1 MTTMK
6 IDPYLTSQVK
16 TKEELAKELEQE
28 KKKSVDLN
36 LPCLGNLV
44 SRLLSKMSPYAIPR
58 SAGIFKSLADV
69 INNKHFKG
77 IYPESFSMIPRYFR
91 DSGISPYYEVVPG
104 SDYSRGVL
112 TINTMI
118 ELTASGYRWQLTRDQ
133 DVGII
138 IGIAEAYY
146 EQLRKVLRPDST
158 KTEDIRNTA
167 YADKLTKFLQV
178 MHQYAAKL
186 RKQKG
191 INIEVASLADILE
204 LYDHGD

>member
-1 MTTMK
+1 MK
-6 IDPYLTSQVK
+6 IDPYLQSQSK
-16 TKEELAKELEQE
+16 TKEELTKELNQD
-28 KKKSVDLN
+28 KKKSNNLD

-44 SRLLSKMSPYAIPR
+44 SRFLSKMSPYKIPR
-58 SAGIFKSLADV
+58 SGGIFNSLADV

-77 IYPESFSMIPRYFR
+77 IYPESFSIIPRYFR
-91 DSGISPYYEVVPG
+91 DNGISPYYEVTPG

-112 TINTMI
+112 TINIMI
-118 ELTASGYRWQLTRDQ
+118 ELTACNYKWQLSRDQ

-146 EQLRKVLRPDST
+146 EQLRKRLRPEST
-158 KTEDIRNTA
+158 RTEDIRNAA
-167 YADKLTKFLQV
+167 YANKLTKFLQV
-178 MHQYAAKL
+178 MHNYANKL

-191 INIEVASLADILE
+191 ININIASLADILE

>member
-1 MTTMK
+1 MQ
-6 IDPYLTSQVK
+6 IDPYLKSQTK
-16 TKEELAKELEQE
+16 TKEELARELKQD

-44 SRLLSKMSPYAIPR
+44 SRLLSKMSPYSIPK
-58 SAGIFKSLADV
+58 SGGIFKSLADV

-77 IYPESFSMIPRYFR
+77 IYPESFSMVPRYFR
-91 DSGISPYYEVVPG
+91 DSGISPYYEVIPG
-104 SDYSRGVL
+104 NDYSRGVL

-118 ELTASGYRWQLTRDQ
+118 ELTAYGYKWQLTRDQ

-138 IGIAEAYY
+138 IGIAEAYN
-146 EQLRKVLRPDST
+146 EQLRRILRPDST
-158 KTEDIRNTA
+158 KTADIRNVA
-167 YADKLTKFLQV
+167 YAEKLTKFLQV
-178 MHQYAAKL
+178 MHAYARKL

-191 INIEVASLADILE
+191 IDVTIASLADILE